1 MKEGLTVMSVETR
14 IGSHDRRYRMKQTNS
29 VAELHLHEPHP

>member
-14 IGSHDRRYRMKQTNS
+14 LGSHDTRHRKTQTNS
-29 VAELHLHEPHP
+29 VPELHLPWPYP